1 MNTTG
6 KSSLWRHRQI
16 HPAWKIFLIAQIKIG
31 NSFILQHIVLSLA
44 NPSFQAQKT
53 FPQAAHRN
61 WNIFLRQLSPKS
73 SDATLHQQ
81 INVEK
86 LKFRPETLSTCLQ
99 AQKRKNK
106 RRRRKKREEEASH
119 LETQHSILCFD
130 EGKEKKAAQTCHA
143 KSLFICV
150 FLKNTS
156 SSRKTVSLF
165 LSKNHES
172 AIFILEQGA
181 VRRLR
186 DPLEE
191 RLVCVLG
198 AVGGKE
204 KGLKVLR
211 AFASGGLW
219 ILEAKCQDDINQSR
233 KVTQRFT

>member
-106 RRRRKKREEEASH
+106 RRRRKKARGRSFSSRDTA
-119 LETQHSILCFD
+119 QHFMFRR
-130 EGKEKKAAQTCHA
+130 GKERKKAAQTCHA

-198 AVGGKE
+198 AVGGK
-204 KGLKVLR
+204 
-211 AFASGGLW
+211 
-219 ILEAKCQDDINQSR
+219 
-233 KVTQRFT
+233 

>member
-106 RRRRKKREEEASH
+106 RRRRKKARGRS
-119 LETQHSILCFD
+119 F
-130 EGKEKKAAQTCHA
+130 
-143 KSLFICV
+143 
-150 FLKNTS
+150 
-156 SSRKTVSLF
+156 SSRDTAQHFMFRRGKGKKSSTNLPCQISIYLCIPKEHF
-165 LSKNHES
+165 
-172 AIFILEQGA
+172 FI
-181 VRRLR
+181 
-186 DPLEE
+186 
-191 RLVCVLG
+191 
-198 AVGGKE
+198 
-204 KGLKVLR
+204 
-211 AFASGGLW
+211 S
-219 ILEAKCQDDINQSR
+219 
-233 KVTQRFT
+233 